1 MGKYIFMKVL
11 GLLIVIV
18 GFSYSLTSFSNFY
31 SYIFG
36 DVVIAN
42 GNSIIMTIGLLFPL
56 YTFIFG
62 IYFYFYSDKFFYN
75 INPFILS
82 SGISMAIVGLVR
94 IFVSDGIMQFIH
106 FSFAYAMIVLAGLL
120 IYGCIRYKY

>member
-11 GLLIVIV
+11 GLLIVII
-18 GFSYSLTSFSNFY
+18 GFSYCLTSFSNFY

-36 DVVIAN
+36 DVIIAN
-42 GNSIIMTIGLLFPL
+42 GNSIIMTLGLLFPL

-62 IYFYFYSDKFFYN
+62 VYFYFYSDKFFYN

-94 IFVSDGIMQFIH
+94 LFVSDGIMQFIH
-106 FSFAYAMIVLAGLL
+106 FSFAYAMLLLAGLL